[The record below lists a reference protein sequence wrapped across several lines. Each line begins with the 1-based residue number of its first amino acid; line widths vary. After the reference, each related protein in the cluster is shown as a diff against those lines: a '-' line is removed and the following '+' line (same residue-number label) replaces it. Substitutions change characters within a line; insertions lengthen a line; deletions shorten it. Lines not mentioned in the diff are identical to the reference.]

1 MESIGLDSATDWMA
15 GVNELRAHH
24 PPPAWM
30 DNPAIGYVHLTAM
43 DGLWIGST
51 GQDKSNQGNG
61 TAKMAVFSSLSSSL
75 IFFLEL
81 FMFCFLQIV
90 CPSSI
95 QPLFTRMC
103 FVQGNMKLTRWPDSK
118 NSIVYWYG
126 CNGVLCGDRF
136 METLFS
142 LCPNADNCRSHNKIY
157 LIIHFEVAIPVQF
170 SLHRNCWCQVVYTY
184 NTVYCTEYILSVFRF
199 SINQTK
205 AINAWIAVKKP
216 EVNHVRWVINLKER
230 LVSCVIL
237 FLNQGVE

>member
-1 MESIGLDSATDWMA
+1 MESIGLDGATDWMA

-61 TAKMAVFSSLSSSL
+61 TAKMAVFYSLSSSL
-75 IFFLEL
+75 NFFLEL

-90 CPSSI
+90 CLSSI
-95 QPLFTRMC
+95 RPLFTRMC

-126 CNGVLCGDRF
+126 CNGVLCGARF

-157 LIIHFEVAIPVQF
+157 LILHFEVAISVQL
-170 SLHRNCWCQVVYTY
+170 SLHCWRYVIVDVRLSTRTTRFIAH
-184 NTVYCTEYILSVFRF
+184 NTTLSVFRF

-205 AINAWIAVKKP
+205 TINAWITVKK
-216 EVNHVRWVINLKER
+216 RK
-230 LVSCVIL
+230 
-237 FLNQGVE
+237 

>member
-1 MESIGLDSATDWMA
+1 MCTWRLWTVYELGQRARINQTTEMA
-15 GVNELRAHH
+15 PLK
-24 PPPAWM
+24 W
-30 DNPAIGYVHLTAM
+30 LC
-43 DGLWIGST
+43 
-51 GQDKSNQGNG
+51 
-61 TAKMAVFSSLSSSL
+61 SLLYPLSL

-103 FVQGNMKLTRWPDSK
+103 FVQGNMKLTRWPGSK

-157 LIIHFEVAIPVQF
+157 LILHFEVAIPVQF
-170 SLHRNCWCQVVYTY
+170 SLHRNCWCQIVYTY
-184 NTVYCTEYILSVFRF
+184 NMVYCT
-199 SINQTK
+199 
-205 AINAWIAVKKP
+205 
-216 EVNHVRWVINLKER
+216 
-230 LVSCVIL
+230 
-237 FLNQGVE
+237 